1 MTNWGATAF
10 RIHRADGGAKT
21 AETRFDVSGEN
32 VSAAKGQP
40 PGRTCV
46 SKQPTTI
53 FVCTVCR
60 QGDDADSRPGQ
71 RFFEA
76 LRERLANDGAISI
89 AVEPVECLAV
99 CKRPCTVAF
108 AGAEKWTYVIGD
120 LDVGDH
126 LDEIVAAAKGYAAT
140 TNGIVAWKERP
151 ACFRKGVVSRTPPLS
166 LCASK
171 G

>member
-1 MTNWGATAF
+1 M
-10 RIHRADGGAKT
+10 
-21 AETRFDVSGEN
+21 
-32 VSAAKGQP
+32 
-40 PGRTCV
+40 
-46 SKQPTTI
+46 SKQQTTI

-76 LRERLANDGAISI
+76 LRERLAGDTGSAI

-108 AGAEKWTYVIGD
+108 AGADKWTYVIGD
-120 LDVGDH
+120 LNVGDH
-126 LDEIVAAAKGYAAT
+126 LDEIVVAAESYAAT
-140 TNGIVAWKERP
+140 ANGVVAWKERP
-151 ACFRKGVVSRTPPLS
+151 ACFRKGVLSRTPPLS
-166 LCASK
+166 LCARK

>member
-1 MTNWGATAF
+1 MTNWRAQGLPYPS
-10 RIHRADGGAKT
+10 ADGGAKT
-21 AETRFDVSGEN
+21 AATRFDVSGEN
-32 VSAAKGQP
+32 VSAARGNL
-40 PGRTCV
+40 REDLRVTA
-46 SKQPTTI
+46 TDDD

-108 AGAEKWTYVIGD
+108 AGAG
-120 LDVGDH
+120 
-126 LDEIVAAAKGYAAT
+126 
-140 TNGIVAWKERP
+140 NGP
-151 ACFRKGVVSRTPPLS
+151 M
-166 LCASK
+166 
-171 G
+171 

>member
-1 MTNWGATAF
+1 
-10 RIHRADGGAKT
+10 
-21 AETRFDVSGEN
+21 
-32 VSAAKGQP
+32 
-40 PGRTCV
+40 V

-53 FVCTVCR
+53 LVCTVCR

-71 RFFEA
+71 RFFEE
-76 LRERLANDGAISI
+76 LRERLANDGATSI

-108 AGAEKWTYVIGD
+108 AGAGKWTYVIGD

-151 ACFRKGVVSRTPPLS
+151 VCFRKGVVSRTPPLS

>member
-1 MTNWGATAF
+1 M
-10 RIHRADGGAKT
+10 
-21 AETRFDVSGEN
+21 
-32 VSAAKGQP
+32 
-40 PGRTCV
+40 
-46 SKQPTTI
+46 SKQSTTI

-76 LRERLANDGAISI
+76 LRERLANDGATSI

-99 CKRPCTVAF
+99 CKRPCTVAL